1 VAVKGVVVAG
11 HEHTAQAARAI
22 LQEGGNAFD
31 AAIAAFFVACVAEPV
46 LASLGGGGFLLARPE
61 DGPVKIF
68 DFFVHTPQVRRPDT
82 DIDFRPIVADFG
94 ATQQEFH
101 IGSGS
106 IATPGLVRG
115 MFEMH
120 RRLGSMPLQ
129 EIVLPAVEAAR
140 HGVRVNIFQAYILS
154 IVAPIF
160 GSSEESTRIYG
171 GSADTG
177 LAEEGD
183 LLRNEQLAQTMEIL
197 ALEGDD
203 LFYRGEI
210 AQLIAEQC
218 QAGGGHLTRK
228 DLQDYRVQVRD
239 PLEVPYRNCRL
250 FTNPPPASG
259 GLLIGFSLRMLEDVI
274 TAGTT
279 FGGNEHLS
287 GLARVMGLTN
297 RARMEFLSQYE
308 AHNLDATA
316 LLDDDYLKRYRD
328 EIAGRPAALR
338 GTTHIGVID
347 KKGNVASLSVS
358 NGEGCGSLIP
368 GTGIMLNNMLG
379 EQDLNPKGFHRWTP
393 NVRMTSMLSPSLLID
408 GKGRL
413 IATGSGGSNRI
424 RTAILQV
431 LINVM
436 DFDMSLQSAV
446 ESPRIHYEQDELNI
460 EGGFDAA
467 VIEQLTASYPD
478 HRVWDDLS
486 LFFGGA
492 HTVSW
497 DGRNFAGTGD
507 PRRGGVCV

>member
-1 VAVKGVVVAG
+1 MAVQGIVVAG
-11 HEHTAQAARAI
+11 HERTAQAAKAI
-22 LQEGGNAFD
+22 LQAGGNAFD
-31 AAIAAFFVACVAEPV
+31 AAIAAFFTACATEPV
-46 LASLGGGGFLLARPE
+46 LASLGGGGFLLARPV
-61 DGPVKIF
+61 DGPAKIF
-68 DFFVHTPQVRRPDT
+68 DFFVHTPQVRCPDA

-101 IGSGS
+101 IGFGS

-115 MFEMH
+115 MFEVH
-120 RRLGSMPLQ
+120 RQLGSMPLT
-129 EIVLPAVEAAR
+129 EIVLPAVEAAKY
-140 HGVRVNIFQAYILS
+140 GVRVNFFQAYILS

-160 GSSEESTRIYG
+160 SSSEESKQAYG

-177 LAEEGD
+177 LAGEGD
-183 LLRNEQLAQTMEIL
+183 LLRNEQLAETIEIL

-218 QAGGGHLTRK
+218 QASGGHLTSK

-239 PLEVPYRNCRL
+239 PLEVPYRNGRL

-259 GLLIGFSLRMLEDVI
+259 GLLIGFGLRMLADVI

-279 FGGNEHLS
+279 FGSKQHLA

-297 RARMEFLSQYE
+297 RARMEFLSQSE

-316 LLDDDYLKRYRD
+316 LLDDDYLKRYRE

-347 KKGNVASLSVS
+347 KNGNVASLSVS
-358 NGEGCGSLIP
+358 NGEGCGALIP

-379 EQDLNPKGFHRWTP
+379 EQDLNPAGFHRWTP
-393 NVRMTSMLSPSLLID
+393 NERMTSMMSPTLLVD

-413 IATGSGGSNRI
+413 IATGSGGS
-424 RTAILQV
+424 
-431 LINVM
+431 
-436 DFDMSLQSAV
+436 
-446 ESPRIHYEQDELNI
+446 
-460 EGGFDAA
+460 
-467 VIEQLTASYPD
+467 
-478 HRVWDDLS
+478 
-486 LFFGGA
+486 
-492 HTVSW
+492 
-497 DGRNFAGTGD
+497 
-507 PRRGGVCV
+507 